1 MLLFR
6 LRGRWVR
13 PGSFPHPSV
22 NANTRR
28 KLLKIERLRV
38 FRFGPEM
45 PFFWQAKG
53 LAEIGNT
60 LGHILH
66 PGLTMRN
73 AQRPDEE
80 HLTRKRKGCEGM
92 LETQC

>member
-1 MLLFR
+1 
-6 LRGRWVR
+6 
-13 PGSFPHPSV
+13 
-22 NANTRR
+22 
-28 KLLKIERLRV
+28 
-38 FRFGPEM
+38 M

-66 PGLTMRN
+66 AGLTMRN